1 MEIIAIRIKEKNGVA
16 RISETVRM
24 RFSLPKSDVQAT
36 IQLAPKDG
44 QKLVIV
50 QLEPLAYWTGGLV
63 IDALMGSVN
72 FQPGNFTWQ
81 VYNQNDEGIPS
92 AVSLSNEAAAPS
104 TAKAET
110 SRVIARKGP
119 VCVAATLNS
128 ECQ

>member
-50 QLEPLAYWTGGLV
+50 QLEPHAYWTGGCVRRIHSSFLINV
-63 IDALMGSVN
+63 NPGSGEPE
-72 FQPGNFTWQ
+72 Q
-81 VYNQNDEGIPS
+81 
-92 AVSLSNEAAAPS
+92 
-104 TAKAET
+104 
-110 SRVIARKGP
+110 
-119 VCVAATLNS
+119 
-128 ECQ
+128 